1 MDPSHNWARPT
12 RGAEN
17 VKQKHGGLAEAPG
30 GLVTGGPQGGALIY
44 NPEQGLTRESSAL
57 AE

>member
-1 MDPSHNWARPT
+1 MDPSHNWASPT

-17 VKQKHGGLAEAPG
+17 VKQKHGGLAESSG
-30 GLVTGGPQGGALIY
+30 GLVTGGPQEGALFY
-44 NPEQGLTRESSAL
+44 HPEQGLTWGCSAL